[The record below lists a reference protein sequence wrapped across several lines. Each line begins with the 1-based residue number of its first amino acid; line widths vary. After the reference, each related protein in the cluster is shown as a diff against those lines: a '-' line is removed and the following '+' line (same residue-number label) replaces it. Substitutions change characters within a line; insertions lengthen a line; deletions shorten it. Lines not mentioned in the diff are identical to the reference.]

1 MQDLEQCIHNTENR
15 FCRPRNFLGIHAA
28 GEMRM
33 RLNDTLKIK
42 IENGHCEQWLLHKYT
57 FIIQQSFNIIIIFT
71 DYAFI

>member
-33 RLNDTLKIK
+33 RLRI
-42 IENGHCEQWLLHKYT
+42 GHFGLLNLNKANKRLGYVT
-57 FIIQQSFNIIIIFT
+57 WTSAIF
-71 DYAFI
+71 